1 LRENALTTPS
11 PARTLR
17 FPAGAAMNPQST
29 KDRIELTF
37 ALSRNVQGRSERVN
51 ADQMLDVFA
60 AFERKLVG
68 VDVKRIDADEETMH
82 VIVAV
87 RGGAD
92 QAYVERLWRRHLR
105 EHGLIANKPASG
117 P

>member
-1 LRENALTTPS
+1 MTVH
-11 PARTLR
+11 
-17 FPAGAAMNPQST
+17 PQT
-29 KDRIELTF
+29 DRIELTF
-37 ALSRNVQGRSERVN
+37 ALSRRVPRRSERVH

-68 VDVKRIDADEETMH
+68 VDVRRVGTDEGMMR

-92 QAYVERLWRRHLR
+92 KTHVERLWRRHLR
-105 EHGLIANKPASG
+105 ENGLVVDETV
-117 P
+117 

>member
-1 LRENALTTPS
+1 V
-11 PARTLR
+11 RTLR
-17 FPAGAAMNPQST
+17 LFEGVRMNVRPTS
-29 KDRIELTF
+29 DRIELTF
-37 ALSRNVQGRSERVN
+37 ALSRRVRGRSERVHV
-51 ADQMLDVFA
+51 DQMLDVFA

-68 VDVKRIDADEETMH
+68 VDVRRVETDEGLMR

-105 EHGLIANKPASG
+105 ENGLAVDDTA
-117 P
+117 